1 MNENLG
7 LVAGLALLAS
17 TTAGL
22 LGYPLAGLGIAA
34 LGIVA
39 GVALGLS
46 KRNKQQSKPKQEI
59 RLE

>member
-1 MNENLG
+1 MNGNLG
-7 LVAGLALLAS
+7 LVAGVALLAS
-17 TTAGL
+17 ATASL
-22 LGYPLAGLGIAA
+22 FGYPLAGLGFAA
-34 LGIVA
+34 LGIVS